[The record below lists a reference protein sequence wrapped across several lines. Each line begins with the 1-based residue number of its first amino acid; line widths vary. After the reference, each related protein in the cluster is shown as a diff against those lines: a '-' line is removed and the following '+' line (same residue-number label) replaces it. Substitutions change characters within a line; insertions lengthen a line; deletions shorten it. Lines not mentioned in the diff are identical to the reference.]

1 MILKELLDYFS
12 IEVNL
17 PPYLLEESFNEV
29 FLKGD
34 FFFFF
39 NFYKIVVKTQKNVTH
54 TMIIKPDSDF
64 PVTVMSELPN
74 GLLNG
79 MKFGLK
85 KGEVAYTNEF

>member
-17 PPYLLEESFNEV
+17 PPYLLEESFNDV

-34 FFFFF
+34 FSKGN
-39 NFYKIVVKTQKNVTH
+39 NFYKIVAETQKNVTH

-64 PVTVMSELPN
+64 PLTIMSELPN
-74 GLLNG
+74 GLFNG

>member
-34 FFFFF
+34 FSKGD

-54 TMIIKPDSDF
+54 TMIIKPGSDF

-74 GLLNG
+74 ALLNG

>member
-29 FLKGD
+29 FVKGD
-34 FFFFF
+34 FSKEN